1 MLVVFFII
9 VYLCFIFLYDVE
21 CLVCNNVTF
30 YDRKKHLMGST
41 FGCIPSFKKK
51 IKSLFGYPAELR
63 YPAIHL
69 SCSFIY
75 MFYSHFVNVD
85 NSVMHILEVL
95 LFL

>member
-9 VYLCFIFLYDVE
+9 LYLCFIFLYDVE

-51 IKSLFGYPAELR
+51 NQK
-63 YPAIHL
+63 
-69 SCSFIY
+69 
-75 MFYSHFVNVD
+75 FVWVP
-85 NSVMHILEVL
+85 S
-95 LFL
+95 